1 MDEGVIRM
9 NWFIAGLIVGG
20 TVGVLAVALVA
31 GGGR

>member
-1 MDEGVIRM
+1 M